1 MNILSDRINNL
12 SESATLEMSRKSRE
26 LKALGHDV
34 INLSIGEPDFNTP
47 EIVKEAGVA
56 AINNNQTHYTPV
68 SGIQDLRK
76 AISDKFRNENGLDY
90 APGQIVVSNGAKQS
104 IANAFLCLIN
114 RDDEVLVPAPYWV
127 SYPEMVKL
135 AEGIV
140 IEIPTTIA
148 QDFKVSPEQIEAA
161 ITPKTKAI
169 IFSSP
174 CNPTGSV
181 YSVEELE
188 AIAKV
193 IAAHPNVFIISDEIY
208 EYINYNGKHESIAQ
222 FDFIKDRVITING
235 VSKGYAMTGWRIG
248 YMAASHVIAS
258 ACNTLQGQTTSG
270 PCSVSQLASLNA
282 IQNLSHNSGE
292 IITMLRAFEER
303 KLLVLDKLAEIP
315 GIEANN
321 PNGAFYVFPHIQHYI
336 GMSNGEAEI
345 KSDNDLCLYLLE
357 KAHVAAVPGS
367 AFGSPGYMR
376 ISYATSSENLVE
388 ALKRIKEALSKLS

>member
-47 EIVKEAGVA
+47 EIVKEAGIA

-68 SGIQDLRK
+68 SGIQELRQ
-76 AISDKFRNENGLDY
+76 AISDKFKNENGLDY

-114 RDDEVLVPAPYWV
+114 PGDEVLVPAPYWV

-135 AEGIV
+135 AEGTV
-140 IEIPTTIA
+140 VEIPTTIA
-148 QDFKVSPEQIEAA
+148 QDFKVSPEQIESA

-181 YSVEELE
+181 YSVEELK
-188 AIAKV
+188 AIARV
-193 IAAHPNVFIISDEIY
+193 IAAHPNIFIISDEIY

-248 YMAASHVIAS
+248 YMASNAIVAS

-270 PCSVSQLASLNA
+270 ASSISQYASLNA
-282 IQNLSHNSGE
+282 LQNLSHSSKE
-292 IITMLRAFEER
+292 IKTMLAAFKER
-303 KLLVLDKLAEIP
+303 RQLVLSKLAEIP
-315 GIEANN
+315 GIKANN
-321 PNGAFYVFPHIQHYI
+321 PSGAFYVFPYIQHYI
-336 GMSNGEAEI
+336 GMSNGEI
-345 KSDNDLCLYLLE
+345 KINSDTDLCLYLLE

-376 ISYATSSENLVE
+376 ISYATSNENLTK